1 MEPILLVAA
10 RLEYLVCVVRLWAR
24 CVAFADVPCRTSCL
38 AQVCLASVAPSDRAS
53 FGHRSGHRSETPS
66 PLSFTR
72 PKAAGEGRSMSC
84 PTLGH
89 RSGWGPHRFSCPP
102 HPFGVSGPFLI
113 LINLL
118 ALNSDGGSIKYQ
130 NVQATENI
138 IKFQL
143 L

>member
-1 MEPILLVAA
+1 M
-10 RLEYLVCVVRLWAR
+10 C
-24 CVAFADVPCRTSCL
+24 
-38 AQVCLASVAPSDRAS
+38 VCLASVAPSDRAS
-53 FGHRSGHRSETPS
+53 FGHRSGHRSETLS

-113 LINLL
+113 NLL
-118 ALNSDGGSIKYQ
+118 ALNSDGGSI
-130 NVQATENI
+130 
-138 IKFQL
+138 
-143 L
+143 